1 MVLPVQPDGRLVL
14 EVLAKVGDTCPQGWF
29 ASQDSCIVATGNKR
43 REVIR
48 RGAGGAPQALPLG
61 GILAL
66 ITPTR
71 SRRRC

>member
-48 RGAGGAPQALPLG
+48 RGAGGVP
-61 GILAL
+61 
-66 ITPTR
+66 
-71 SRRRC
+71 